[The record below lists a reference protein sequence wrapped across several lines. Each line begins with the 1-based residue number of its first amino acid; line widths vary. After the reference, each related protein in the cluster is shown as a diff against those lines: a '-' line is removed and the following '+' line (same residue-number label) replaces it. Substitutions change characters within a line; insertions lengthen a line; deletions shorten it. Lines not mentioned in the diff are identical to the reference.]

1 MLVQCLSEVKSS
13 SLEAS
18 ALASNFYFPFGKFIM
33 FFLFSLLK
41 KKINFLARHG
51 WYTLV
56 VPTHGRQRERDYH
69 EFEVK
74 LVYIHIGNLRPVSSI

>member
-1 MLVQCLSEVKSS
+1 MYTAYFKIIYMFWDIVKMLFLWTLLVQCLSEVKSS

-41 KKINFLARHG
+41 KKSIFLPG
-51 WYTLV
+51 MGG
-56 VPTHGRQRERDYH
+56 TH
-69 EFEVK
+69 
-74 LVYIHIGNLRPVSSI
+74 L